1 LSTHVYTK
9 RLSLSLVFV
18 HSKTSSIGY
27 VVPVKLQNKRN
38 KLGFGYWS
46 DKNAVS
52 MCLIGYN
59 SHMVWLKTSVHFVIE
74 FVLHVVL
81 YYFRKMVQQLST
93 SSNSNQTTTADL
105 WARKKVNNT
114 QSSCV

>member
-1 LSTHVYTK
+1 
-9 RLSLSLVFV
+9 
-18 HSKTSSIGY
+18 
-27 VVPVKLQNKRN
+27 
-38 KLGFGYWS
+38 
-46 DKNAVS
+46 
-52 MCLIGYN
+52 
-59 SHMVWLKTSVHFVIE
+59 MVWLKTSVHFVIE

-114 QSSCV
+114 HSLRVSSLCLLSPCLLRHWLLFENIDQL